1 MIRWRFHPRTQNP
14 LVRLLALVIGAA
26 ALVVVVAF
34 GLFAA
39 AALVVGGAIVLL
51 VKALTR
57 PSPNV
62 AARPTARPATAGGV
76 IEGEFKV
83 VDDTRSRVR

>member
-1 MIRWRFHPRTQNP
+1 
-14 LVRLLALVIGAA
+14 
-26 ALVVVVAF
+26 
-34 GLFAA
+34 
-39 AALVVGGAIVLL
+39 VLL

-57 PSPNV
+57 QSPNV